1 MEKKRNIKELIAVCL
16 LVLSLV
22 LITVGTTF
30 AFFQYSRQGT
40 TENTLHTGTLTFIYD
55 EKRAEKNGVN
65 LTNAFPTSDDKGT
78 KLDKTGEGVF
88 DFDIK
93 ATTQGADINYEIYLT
108 KEEGSTLPE
117 YAVKTYL
124 TRVTNT
130 DGVESEEPVSDTLNS
145 QGINLYNK
153 LKMSQVP
160 VLEGKEGR
168 TLYQGTVVAGKEN
181 YSETYRFRMWIDEE
195 ADKVVNGS
203 WKYNGKSFSVR
214 VNVYAQNGELLEPG
228 EPAIYKDASGANS
241 PDLVEGLIPVYYRN
255 GEWRKADLYKDWYDY
270 DIQEWANAVTV
281 KETGTKTRKE
291 YQTAEAGTVIDMN
304 DINTMWVW
312 IPRYEYMFTDLGE
325 DYAGG
330 TQEQPGEIKVNFIS
344 GTSSKVSD
352 ENNYKIHP
360 AFTFGDK
367 KLTGIW
373 YGKFETSNQEE
384 KSCFSADRD
393 CDQDIFTPE
402 IKPGVTS
409 WRNLKISTAFNVSR
423 KMQTE
428 KYAVYGFS
436 NSENYDT
443 HVSKA
448 REWGSVAYLSQS
460 KYGKYGNSNYDIDS
474 KKVTKSNFHITGNG
488 FNNAD
493 TYETEEGQKAS
504 TTGNIT
510 GVYDMNGGA
519 WEQVMTV
526 YADSEGKPRSGQDA
540 TNNSGFNGTL
550 FDNTKYTEGEDF
562 PDAKYY
568 DLYIGGADTA
578 CNGEICYG
586 YAYSETRGWY
596 RSMVGVPYYLHSW
609 VNYGGSIDM
618 ATLTGVFA
626 IGGSGGYGQ
635 VNVSFRLVLTP

>member
-1 MEKKRNIKELIAVCL
+1 MEEKRDKKGLIAVCL

-40 TENTLHTGTLTFIYD
+40 TENTLHTGTLTFVYD
-55 EKRAEKNGVN
+55 ETRAEKNGVN

-130 DGVESEEPVSDTLNS
+130 EGLESEEPVSDTLNS

-228 EPAIYKDASGANS
+228 EPAIYKDESGANS

-270 DIQEWANAVTV
+270 DIQEWANAVTIGLDADGV
-281 KETGTKTRKE
+281 NTTTRKK
-291 YQTAEAGTVIDMN
+291 YQDAEPGTVIDMN

-330 TQEQPGEIKVNFIS
+330 TKEQPGEIK
-344 GTSSKVSD
+344 
-352 ENNYKIHP
+352 
-360 AFTFGDK
+360 
-367 KLTGIW
+367 
-373 YGKFETSNQEE
+373 
-384 KSCFSADRD
+384 
-393 CDQDIFTPE
+393 
-402 IKPGVTS
+402 
-409 WRNLKISTAFNVSR
+409 ST
-423 KMQTE
+423 
-428 KYAVYGFS
+428 
-436 NSENYDT
+436 
-443 HVSKA
+443 
-448 REWGSVAYLSQS
+448 L
-460 KYGKYGNSNYDIDS
+460 
-474 KKVTKSNFHITGNG
+474 
-488 FNNAD
+488 
-493 TYETEEGQKAS
+493 
-504 TTGNIT
+504 
-510 GVYDMNGGA
+510 
-519 WEQVMTV
+519 
-526 YADSEGKPRSGQDA
+526 
-540 TNNSGFNGTL
+540 
-550 FDNTKYTEGEDF
+550 
-562 PDAKYY
+562 
-568 DLYIGGADTA
+568 
-578 CNGEICYG
+578 
-586 YAYSETRGWY
+586 
-596 RSMVGVPYYLHSW
+596 
-609 VNYGGSIDM
+609 
-618 ATLTGVFA
+618 
-626 IGGSGGYGQ
+626 
-635 VNVSFRLVLTP
+635 